1 MRCSRRCSSKEL
13 FLNKKEASSTAPPA
27 KVALASAGLD
37 PIFIGFLLR
46 RLVDVAERGQQRVES
61 GLGQAGHGFH
71 LTVVSDEPP
80 HRLALSMVF

>member
-1 MRCSRRCSSKEL
+1 MRCSRQCLSQEL
-13 FLNKKEASSTAPPA
+13 FLNKKEANSTAPPA
-27 KVALASAGLD
+27 RVAPASAGLD

-46 RLVDVAERGQQRVES
+46 RLVEVAERGQQRVEL

-71 LTVVSDEPP
+71 LTVVSDEHP